1 MFIREYIKGFVKA
14 HWTVLKWGLFLASI
28 VFMLMAIQIYMNYI
42 TIIENTESIKIQNA
56 RVQEEIAY
64 INNFQMK
71 YLDSNHA
78 KFFLSHE
85 NNILKDWETVIAF
98 KGIEKEISP
107 EEIAAQNQPSPRD
120 EWKEYIHEKLEKAR

>member
-1 MFIREYIKGFVKA
+1 
-14 HWTVLKWGLFLASI
+14 
-28 VFMLMAIQIYMNYI
+28 MAIQIYMNYI

-71 YLDSNHA
+71 YLDSDHA

-85 NNILKDWETVIAF
+85 NNILKDGETVVAF

-107 EEIAAQNQPSPRD
+107 EEIAIQNQPSPRD